1 MEMRLKF
8 EYDLG
13 KIKEGFFEGYELWKE
28 DGKYRLTLQ
37 TAKDF
42 YTTYENVVSFK
53 VDKTT
58 VKLDLGEEF

>member
-1 MEMRLKF
+1 MEMRIKF

-28 DGKYRLTLQ
+28 DEKYRLTLQ
-37 TAKDF
+37 NAKDS
-42 YTTYENVVSFK
+42 YATYENVVSLK

-58 VKLDLGEEF
+58 VKLDLEEDF